1 MKSNQKLLQKMKKGQ
16 IVKFPKNMSEDDI
29 VELVASY
36 KFKVFFYEPGSTEFN
51 KYGKNT
57 CRLL

>member
-1 MKSNQKLLQKMKKGQ
+1 MKKGQ